1 VSGVEY
7 ADHTN
12 PRHGEWM
19 MVDAERSTP
28 VVVNE
33 TEVSNQSVYEAL
45 YGAGHREVAEM
56 VRWSITTQGDNG
68 RGRIGGIFQ
77 RDRYVTPERLFEQFR
92 VAYDAAESDDVVSGV
107 LDTSEAMAFNRMAF
121 EAEDEDEEDIWN
133 QILFDLDLESRLREM
148 WRELFITSQFYCIA
162 AGQLVWTERGPLP
175 IEKIE
180 EGEFVLGFKD
190 GWNGPQLSY
199 GKVSRAEKTGT
210 KRIFEVKTRNQTLRL
225 TGDHQVCAFRREG
238 NRESRRELQ
247 TTWLRADELRP
258 GDVVVVANEVPRMI
272 PDRLNLS
279 GPMPQTARVVGMLVG
294 DGTRNPKYEPESGPT
309 QFKLC
314 VPVGAQRD
322 EWAALIRDEFDCE
335 VDTRADRC
343 CIRFCAP
350 QLRLWAAEVMT
361 LKSPDRF
368 VPSWVWVAST
378 KLQEEFLQGYL
389 DADGCR
395 TAKGWKIA
403 ATSERLVREIQ
414 VLCQLL
420 GWGVSNVRPAK
431 AGGYGTNP
439 VPVWTFMGYPDTQ
452 RQQIPSSYAR
462 KGIPLHRSVAGR
474 TVVSVTDTGADEDVY
489 DLEVPSLRS
498 FVVEGVVVHN
508 CVTWWGAKSY
518 RVRGKNAGTGV
529 KRKKTFDNIVV
540 PLALTIL
547 DPTKVTPVG
556 NLMFNQ
562 DQLAYIA
569 DRTEVDMLDAAVL
582 NDPQADPVSRQ
593 IIMGK
598 YAPPDYERRNLAR
611 EGINPDWLYIL
622 NPRNVWRHALTRS
635 QYERFAKVRM
645 KSVFEILDL
654 KQQLRQMDRATLIG
668 GTNFIVLIRKGS
680 DHLPA
685 KPEEVSQLRG
695 QVTSVARVPILV
707 GDHRL
712 SVDIITPKQDYTL
725 NPDKYS
731 TLDARLTTRL
741 YGMFLIHGG
750 MGQPRSDDSM
760 KLGKVIAR
768 GMEERRQALRRTL
781 ERRVILP
788 TVGANPQLDSVPT
801 LRFHPTRIEFDFDP
815 AKSAFI
821 EDARDRGDLSRDSYL
836 NELDFDQESEARKR
850 VREARDYDHI
860 FTMTNVPFSAPG
872 PGHAV
877 PVGPGGKPN
886 EEPAGTATNA
896 PAVPPH
902 SHAPDGTPVGLPGP
916 AKKAAATK
924 KAAPVTNPGSKLV
937 QRSGG
942 RNGGGN
948 RNGGGAAPG
957 SGQGQA
963 PRTGRPKG

>member
-7 ADHTN
+7 ADHTD

-56 VRWSITTQGDNG
+56 VKWSITTQGDGG

-121 EAEDEDEEDIWN
+121 EAEDEDEEDVWN
-133 QILFDLDLESRLREM
+133 QILFDLDLESRMREM
-148 WRELFITSQFYCIA
+148 WRELFICSQFY
-162 AGQLVWTERGPLP
+162 
-175 IEKIE
+175 
-180 EGEFVLGFKD
+180 
-190 GWNGPQLSY
+190 S
-199 GKVSRAEKTGT
+199 
-210 KRIFEVKTRNQTLRL
+210 
-225 TGDHQVCAFRREG
+225 
-238 NRESRRELQ
+238 
-247 TTWLRADELRP
+247 
-258 GDVVVVANEVPRMI
+258 
-272 PDRLNLS
+272 
-279 GPMPQTARVVGMLVG
+279 
-294 DGTRNPKYEPESGPT
+294 
-309 QFKLC
+309 
-314 VPVGAQRD
+314 
-322 EWAALIRDEFDCE
+322 
-335 VDTRADRC
+335 
-343 CIRFCAP
+343 
-350 QLRLWAAEVMT
+350 
-361 LKSPDRF
+361 
-368 VPSWVWVAST
+368 
-378 KLQEEFLQGYL
+378 
-389 DADGCR
+389 
-395 TAKGWKIA
+395 
-403 ATSERLVREIQ
+403 
-414 VLCQLL
+414 
-420 GWGVSNVRPAK
+420 
-431 AGGYGTNP
+431 
-439 VPVWTFMGYPDTQ
+439 
-452 RQQIPSSYAR
+452 
-462 KGIPLHRSVAGR
+462 
-474 TVVSVTDTGADEDVY
+474 
-489 DLEVPSLRS
+489 
-498 FVVEGVVVHN
+498 
-508 CVTWWGAKSY
+508 VTWWGTKTY
-518 RVRGKNAGTGV
+518 RVRGKNTETGV

-540 PLALTIL
+540 PLGLTIL

-622 NPRNVWRHALTRS
+622 NPRNVWRHTLTRS

-886 EEPAGTATNA
+886 EEPPGTDTNA

-963 PRTGRPKG
+963 PRSGRPKG